1 MRWLP
6 CASSHQGRL
15 PPVARFGHS
24 CTVIDARDEWGTEL
38 IVLFGG
44 VAAASS
50 AAAGSDPAFPAAA
63 NSADQQHT
71 ALADVL
77 VLQAEAD
84 TWFAPDMA
92 TSGASA
98 SAAFHASGGAASA
111 SAPVAPEPRAFH
123 AAAAVGKRVFVF
135 GGHVLVAEA
144 ERKRRI
150 FYSDLWSL
158 DTVRW
163 PLLPWNPPPP
173 RPPLRWAFWTE
184 TFHEPL
190 RENVPAT
197 SHAVPSTSPSSL
209 PRRAGPGAESGL
221 CSTGK
226 ALAAAT
232 WPH

>member
-1 MRWLP
+1 MLVGDRLGVGWGLFQGADLPGGSTVVSTTRRLETNGLCTLTMRWLP
-6 CASSHQGRL
+6 CNSSHQGRL
-15 PPVARFGHS
+15 PSVARFGHT

-44 VAAASS
+44 VAASS
-50 AAAGSDPAFPAAA
+50 AAADSDTAFPASA

-92 TSGASA
+92 ANGASA
-98 SAAFHASGGAASA
+98 SASFHASGGDASTSA
-111 SAPVAPEPRAFH
+111 SPTAPEPRAFH

-135 GGHVLVAEA
+135 GGHVLAAEA

-158 DTVRW
+158 DTVRS
-163 PLLPWNPPPP
+163 PTKV
-173 RPPLRWAFWTE
+173 PPLP
-184 TFHEPL
+184 PL
-190 RENVPAT
+190 WPPSCCGSLQAPIHGPQAT
-197 SHAVPSTSPSSL
+197 
-209 PRRAGPGAESGL
+209 
-221 CSTGK
+221 
-226 ALAAAT
+226 
-232 WPH
+232 